1 MVGERDVL
9 AYHGKH
15 ARSVGRI
22 ETAMMEG
29 GAVDLDAA
37 YCSGSILKC
46 SAEPTCQ
53 SGKGTGTFARIDH
66 KQRRYGLCH
75 EQSVPRV
82 EQLVTSCFGR
92 DASLLQC
99 RPEDECREYVVA
111 ILRTPYSIA
120 HEPCGVVHAANLI
133 AVVMVGA
140 HSAAEGES
148 LIDGIV
154 PNEEVII
161 GCLSRVIA
169 IGVKSKT
176 CKHVLNIIESYLAIL
191 AIEFIGGYNRSTGEA
206 VAALA
211 YIHFLECSVSFLYL
225 FLWSYAHVES
235 LSESLFNSCE
245 VLLLVGCQLLGQRNV
260 VLVLFPLPHTAP
272 VPEVAIGQ
280 RIVAGHL
287 KVGSGAVVYLLHW
300 EGEAVEIYPTL
311 ALGSNDAVAGNVM
324 VLLVALHVFEANPA
338 GTPSGRIKAE
348 SKPIRYVAVG
358 GVEFESQRVA
368 LLPLVVYP

>member
-1 MVGERDVL
+1 
-9 AYHGKH
+9 
-15 ARSVGRI
+15 
-22 ETAMMEG
+22 
-29 GAVDLDAA
+29 
-37 YCSGSILKC
+37 
-46 SAEPTCQ
+46 
-53 SGKGTGTFARIDH
+53 
-66 KQRRYGLCH
+66 
-75 EQSVPRV
+75 
-82 EQLVTSCFGR
+82 
-92 DASLLQC
+92 
-99 RPEDECREYVVA
+99 
-111 ILRTPYSIA
+111 
-120 HEPCGVVHAANLI
+120 
-133 AVVMVGA
+133 MVGA
-140 HSAAEGES
+140 HAAAEGES

-154 PNEEVII
+154 PNEEVVF
-161 GCLSRVIA
+161 GCFVRVIA
-169 IGVKSKT
+169 VSVERKS
-176 CKHVLNIIESYLAIL
+176 CKHVLNIIESYLALL
-191 AIEFIGGYNRSTGEA
+191 AVELVGSYNWSTGEA

-225 FLWSYAHVES
+225 FLWSYAHVEN

-245 VLLLVGCQLLGQRNV
+245 VLFLVGCELLGQRNV
-260 VLVLFPLPHTAP
+260 VLVLFPLPHTTP
-272 VPEVAIGQ
+272 MPEVAIGQ

-358 GVEFESQRVA
+358 SVEFESQRVA